1 VTYDTH
7 DDTGKEGGESMTVW
21 ARIALAIVSVL
32 LLVIGIN
39 NVPEPEYYD
48 EFWFGGALAFGL
60 ASLLPWPSN

>member
-1 VTYDTH
+1 
-7 DDTGKEGGESMTVW
+7 MTVW